1 MSGNKAKVTKIET
14 PAEPAAEEVKAVE
27 VEPVEM
33 RPAVDIIEGAEGVS
47 LFFEVPGANAKS
59 VEVEVDD
66 GVLYVNAKS
75 SLTRKGRPVV
85 YKRAFYL
92 SDAVNTAGITA
103 KAADGLLTV
112 WLPRTEN
119 ARPLPRIIPETERGS
134 VRKRRD

>member
-85 YKRAFYL
+85 YKRAFQI
-92 SDAVNTAGITA
+92 SDAVDVEKITA
-103 KAADGLLTV
+103 KTVDGVLSLI
-112 WLPRTEN
+112 LPKSEK
-119 ARPLPRIIPETERGS
+119 AKVHKIKVS
-134 VRKRRD
+134 C

>member
-1 MSGNKAKVTKIET
+1 MSGNKAKVTKVET

-33 RPAVDIIEGAEGVS
+33 CPAVDIIEGADGVS

-75 SLTRKGRPVV
+75 TLTRKGRPVI
-85 YKRAFYL
+85 YKRAFQI
-92 SDAVNTAGITA
+92 SDAVDVEKITA
-103 KAADGLLTV
+103 KTVDGVLSLI
-112 WLPRTEN
+112 LPKSEK
-119 ARPLPRIIPETERGS
+119 AKVHKIKVGC
-134 VRKRRD
+134 

>member
-27 VEPVEM
+27 VEPVEL
-33 RPAVDIIEGAEGVS
+33 RPAVDIIEGADGVS

-75 SLTRKGRPVV
+75 TLTRKGRPVV
-85 YKRAFYL
+85 YKRAFQI
-92 SDAVNTAGITA
+92 SDAVDVEKITA
-103 KAADGLLTV
+103 KTVDGVLTLM
-112 WLPRTEN
+112 LPKSEK
-119 ARPLPRIIPETERGS
+119 AKVHKIKVS
-134 VRKRRD
+134 C